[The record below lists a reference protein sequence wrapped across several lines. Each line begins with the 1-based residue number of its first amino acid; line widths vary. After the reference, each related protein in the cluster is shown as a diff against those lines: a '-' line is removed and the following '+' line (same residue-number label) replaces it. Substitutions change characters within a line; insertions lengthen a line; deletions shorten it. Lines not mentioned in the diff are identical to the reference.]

1 MRLSSGLLL
10 AGASGAFGQFTR
22 FTNSST
28 SAVESTTTSIVDTTS
43 LETTTTTSALPT
55 EAEFTLNL
63 KNAVLGPGAS
73 FYPPPDGDSILL
85 RPGSSSGARVRRQE
99 DDTSL
104 PTLVPGTALPP
115 LPSGLPLP
123 AFFTMP
129 FSIPSYIWDPYFPLG
144 PLFLVVSSVVYDSD
158 FDRKRAEASDCV
170 LEVLADGVVVA
181 VEPINSSSQGSVEIS
196 SNPFRAPREVE
207 FTYRQTCGS
216 SSRIVGAIVNNVVAK
231 LAPEGATATPIPS
244 IPIRTEPATGTNS
257 EGATTNSDGETIVPT
272 GTNSEGATTNS
283 EGETV
288 FPTDTAINTNSE
300 GATTN
305 SEGETIFPTETTAE
319 TAVETNSEG
328 ATTTSYGETTI
339 AIGTATG
346 TTTSTASSTSS
357 TATSPAGFP
366 GDIGVFSLFGCVGST
381 AGFPSFTLAQSSESM
396 DLETCAGLCTGRSY
410 FGVYDTACYCGDV
423 IDAADT
429 SRVTLDLCDIQC
441 PGDDTQFCGGD
452 APSAKLH
459 RRQSVPNSRLLTVYA
474 AAEAAVTIT
483 DSVTQTVTD
492 QETIVTTYT
501 TTVAGAL
508 STTTQAVTATLICFA
523 GKCYSSSSSDV
534 AVYIFIEINSSD
546 YDGQWVY
553 ISEPCSCA
561 GGQRYVPKFC
571 SRGSC
576 SGITV
581 YKPQECHDWYNY
593 SNFFVASDCDTCAK
607 GKIMYQP
614 WENAWGT
621 PDNCNDDVP
630 VCKGYECPSQHN
642 GGSHH
647 GGHNGKGN
655 STAYGGPSGGS
666 HPRPNGGSNSGPK
679 GGSNGGSQPNSNGDP
694 SSGPSSGSDQ
704 SPNGSNGGSAKDTQP
719 STVPVVSGASKQAI
733 GIFSLL
739 TAIAAFL

>member
-1 MRLSSGLLL
+1 MRLYSGLLL

-28 SAVESTTTSIVDTTS
+28 SAVES
-43 LETTTTTSALPT
+43 TTTTSALPT

-85 RPGSSSGARVRRQE
+85 RPGSSRGARARRQE

-115 LPSGLPLP
+115 LPSGLPFP

-257 EGATTNSDGETIVPT
+257 EGATTNS
-272 GTNSEGATTNS
+272 

-288 FPTDTAINTNSE
+288 FPTETATNTNSE
-300 GATTN
+300 GATTE
-305 SEGETIFPTETTAE
+305 SDGETIFPTETTAE
-319 TAVETNSEG
+319 TVAETNSEG
-328 ATTTSYGETTI
+328 ATTSSYGETTI
-339 AIGTATG
+339 TIGTATG
-346 TTTSTASSTSS
+346 TAGTATGTVSSASS

-396 DLETCAGLCTGRSY
+396 DLETCADLCTGRAY

-429 SRVTLDLCDIQC
+429 SRVTLDLCNIEC
-441 PGDDTQFCGGD
+441 PGDETQFCGGD

-459 RRQSVPNSRLLTVYA
+459 RRQNVPNSRLLTVYA
-474 AAEAAVTIT
+474 AAEAAVTVT

-492 QETIVTTYT
+492 QETIITTYT
-501 TTVAGAL
+501 TTVTGAS
-508 STTTQAVTATLICFA
+508 STTTQAVTATLVCFA

-534 AVYIFIEINSSD
+534 AVYIFVEINGSD

-571 SRGSC
+571 SGRSC

-614 WENAWGT
+614 WENSWGT
-621 PDNCNDDVP
+621 PDNCNSDVP
-630 VCKGYECPSQHN
+630 VCTGHECPSQHN
-642 GGSHH
+642 GGGSQH

-655 STAYGGPSGGS
+655 STVYGGSSGGS
-666 HPRPNGGSNSGPK
+666 HPKPHGDANSGYN
-679 GGSNGGSQPNSNGDP
+679 GGSNGGSQPKPNGG
-694 SSGPSSGSDQ
+694 SSSGSDQ
-704 SPNGSNGGSAKDTQP
+704 SPNGSNGGSSKGTEP
-719 STVPVVSGASKQAI
+719 SIVPVVSGACRQAI
-733 GIFSLL
+733 GIISLA
-739 TAIAAFL
+739 AIVALL

>member
-1 MRLSSGLLL
+1 MRLYSGLLL
-10 AGASGAFGQFTR
+10 AGASGAFGQFAR

-28 SAVESTTTSIVDTTS
+28 SAVESTTTSIEDTTS

-63 KNAVLGPGAS
+63 KDAVLGPGAS

-85 RPGSSSGARVRRQE
+85 RPGSSGGARVRRQE

-104 PTLVPGTALPP
+104 PSLVPGTALPP
-115 LPSGLPLP
+115 LPSGLPFP

-257 EGATTNSDGETIVPT
+257 ERATTNSDGETIVPT

-288 FPTDTAINTNSE
+288 IPTDTVINTNSE

-319 TAVETNSEG
+319 TAVKTNSEG

-346 TTTSTASSTSS
+346 TATGTASSTSS

-396 DLETCAGLCTGRSY
+396 DLETCADFCTGRAY
-410 FGVYDTACYCGDV
+410 FGVYDSACYCGDV

-429 SRVTLDLCDIQC
+429 SRVTLDLCDIEC

-452 APSAKLH
+452 APNAKLH
-459 RRQSVPNSRLLTVYA
+459 RRQNVPNSRLLTVYA
-474 AAEAAVTIT
+474 AAEVAVTVT

-501 TTVAGAL
+501 TTVTGAL
-508 STTTQAVTATLICFA
+508 STTTQAVTATLVCFA

-534 AVYIFIEINSSD
+534 AVYIFVEINGSD
-546 YDGQWVY
+546 FDGQWVY

-571 SRGSC
+571 SEGSC

-607 GKIMYQP
+607 GKTMYQP
-614 WENAWGT
+614 WENSWGT
-621 PDNCNDDVP
+621 PDNCNGDVP
-630 VCKGYECPSQHN
+630 VCTGHECPSQHN
-642 GGSHH
+642 GGSQH
-647 GGHNGKGN
+647 GGHNSNSN
-655 STAYGGPSGGS
+655 STAHGGSNGGS
-666 HPRPNGGSNSGPK
+666 HPRPNGGANSGSNSGPK
-679 GGSNGGSQPNSNGDP
+679 GGSNGGS
-694 SSGPSSGSDQ
+694 SSGSSSGSNQ
-704 SPNGSNGGSAKDTQP
+704 SPNGSNGGNPKDTEH
-719 STVPVVSGASKQAI
+719 SIVPVVSGAGKQTIGMLSLIAI
-733 GIFSLL
+733 
-739 TAIAAFL
+739 IAALF

>member
-28 SAVESTTTSIVDTTS
+28 SAVESTTTSIGDTTS

-85 RPGSSSGARVRRQE
+85 LPGSSRGARARRQD

-104 PTLVPGTALPP
+104 PSLVPGTALPP
-115 LPSGLPLP
+115 LPPNLPLP

-129 FSIPSYIWDPYFPLG
+129 FSIPSNIWDPYFPLG
-144 PLFLVVSSVVYDSD
+144 PLFLV
-158 FDRKRAEASDCV
+158 RAEASDCV

-181 VEPINSSSQGSVEIS
+181 VEPINSSSRGSLEIS

-244 IPIRTEPATGTNS
+244 IPIRTEPVTGTNS
-257 EGATTNSDGETIVPT
+257 EIATTNSDGETVVPT

-288 FPTDTAINTNSE
+288 IPTDTAINTNSE

-305 SEGETIFPTETTAE
+305 SDGETIFPTETIAE
-319 TAVETNSEG
+319 TVAETNSEG
-328 ATTTSYGETTI
+328 ASTNSYGETVIT
-339 AIGTATG
+339 IGTA
-346 TTTSTASSTSS
+346 TSTASSTSS

-381 AGFPSFTLAQSSESM
+381 AGFPSFTLARSSESM
-396 DLETCAGLCTGRSY
+396 DLETCADLCTGRAY

-429 SRVTLDLCDIQC
+429 SRVTLDLCDIEC

-459 RRQSVPNSRLLTVYA
+459 RRQNVPKNRLLTVYA
-474 AAEAAVTIT
+474 AAEAAVTVT
-483 DSVTQTVTD
+483 DPVTQTVTD

-501 TTVAGAL
+501 TTVTGAL
-508 STTTQAVTATLICFA
+508 STTTQAVIATLVCFA

-534 AVYIFIEINSSD
+534 AVYIFIEINGSD
-546 YDGQWVY
+546 YNGQWVY

-561 GGQRYVPKFC
+561 GGQRYIPKFC
-571 SRGSC
+571 SGGSC
-576 SGITV
+576 SGIPV

-593 SNFFVASDCDTCAK
+593 SNFFVASDCDTCVK

-614 WENAWGT
+614 WENSWGT
-621 PDNCNDDVP
+621 PDNCNGDVP
-630 VCKGYECPSQHN
+630 VCNGHECPSQHN
-642 GGSHH
+642 GGSQH
-647 GGHNGKGN
+647 GGHNGKSN
-655 STAYGGPSGGS
+655 STA
-666 HPRPNGGSNSGPK
+666 H
-679 GGSNGGSQPNSNGDP
+679 GGSNGGSRPRPNGGTNSGSKSGSNGDSQPNSNGG
-694 SSGPSSGSDQ
+694 SSSGSNQ
-704 SPNGSNGGSAKDTQP
+704 SPNGSNGSGPKGTEP
-719 STVPVVSGASKQAI
+719 SIVPVVSGAGKQVI
-733 GIFSLL
+733 GILSLL
-739 TAIAAFL
+739 AAIAALV

>member
-1 MRLSSGLLL
+1 MRLSPGLLL
-10 AGASGAFGQFTR
+10 AGASGVFGQFTR

-28 SAVESTTTSIVDTTS
+28 SAVESTTTSIRDITS
-43 LETTTTTSALPT
+43 LDTTTTTSALPT

-85 RPGSSSGARVRRQE
+85 RPGSSRGARVRRQE

-115 LPSGLPLP
+115 FPSGLPLP

-129 FSIPSYIWDPYFPLG
+129 FSVPSNIWDPFSPLG
-144 PLFLVVSSVVYDSD
+144 PLFLVVSSVIYDSD

-216 SSRIVGAIVNNVVAK
+216 SSRIFGAIVNNVVAK

-244 IPIRTEPATGTNS
+244 IPIRTEPVTGTNS
-257 EGATTNSDGETIVPT
+257 EGVTTNSDGETVVPT
-272 GTNSEGATTNS
+272 GTNSEDATTNS

-288 FPTDTAINTNSE
+288 IPTDTAINTNSE

-305 SEGETIFPTETTAE
+305 SEGETIFPTET
-319 TAVETNSEG
+319 AVGTNSEG
-328 ATTTSYGETTI
+328 ATTNSEGETVIPT
-339 AIGTATG
+339 GTATVIA
-346 TTTSTASSTSS
+346 TSTLSSASSTASP
-357 TATSPAGFP
+357 PAGFP
-366 GDIGVFSLFGCVGST
+366 GDIGLFSLFGCVGST

-396 DLETCAGLCTGRSY
+396 DLEICADLCTGRAY

-429 SRVTLDLCDIQC
+429 SRVTLDLCDIEC

-452 APSAKLH
+452 SRSAKLH
-459 RRQSVPNSRLLTVYA
+459 RRQNVPNSRLLTVYA
-474 AAEAAVTIT
+474 AADAAVTVT

-501 TTVAGAL
+501 TTIAGAL
-508 STTTQAVTATLICFA
+508 STTTQAVTATLVCFA

-534 AVYIFIEINSSD
+534 TVYIFIEINGSD
-546 YDGQWVY
+546 CDGQWVY

-571 SRGSC
+571 SGGSC

-581 YKPQECHDWYNY
+581 HKPQECHDWYNY

-614 WENAWGT
+614 WENSWGT
-621 PDNCNDDVP
+621 PDNCNGDVA
-630 VCKGYECPSQHN
+630 VCNGHECPSQHN
-642 GGSHH
+642 GGSQH
-647 GGHNGKGN
+647 GGHNGKSN
-655 STAYGGPSGGS
+655 STAHGGSNGGS
-666 HPRPNGGSNSGPK
+666 HPRPNGGSNSGSK
-679 GGSNGGSQPNSNGDP
+679 SGSKDSSNGGSQPNSNGG
-694 SSGPSSGSDQ
+694 SSSGSNQ
-704 SPNGSNGGSAKDTQP
+704 SPNGSNGGGPKDTEP
-719 STVPVVSGASKQAI
+719 TIVPIVSGAGKQAI
-733 GIFSLL
+733 GMLCLL
-739 TAIAAFL
+739 SAIAALV